1 MAMPSLL
8 MAEKN
13 NGFRLH
19 VTIHPEKHPATYA
32 ALKSIDQRARSSRLM
47 QIAESSLEP
56 LTSSRATAPE
66 PAMPSGAAHA
76 PSSVDDL
83 GSLLGFMGGDV

>member
-1 MAMPSLL
+1 

-32 ALKSIDQRARSSRLM
+32 ALKSVDQRARSSRLM
-47 QIAESSLEP
+47 QIAESSLDRLASP
-56 LTSSRATAPE
+56 CLTVPE
-66 PAMPSGAAHA
+66 PPTPSGAAQA